1 MRKAAI
7 QRKGP
12 RAGLG
17 ALAGLTA
24 MAVGPALAADGN
36 SSGEGG
42 SDGGWGGDPWAEEE
56 QGGLPFDINGFVELA
71 GGAHTRSNPVL
82 DKDYN
87 LAEAR
92 LQLELSGRWRR
103 FDYRLKA
110 DGVADGV
117 EEEVRGELREA
128 RVSFPVGE
136 RLDVRAG
143 RQVLTWGTGDLLF
156 INDLFPKDWQSFLT
170 GRNADYLKAPS
181 DAVRGTWYGDAVTLD
196 VVWTPVFEPDVYPN
210 GDRLSYFNTQR
221 GQQTAASL
229 PAEDPDELPE
239 DGELATRLSGRIG
252 STELAGYFY
261 RGFFPQPTKM
271 RGGGELTHARLNAY
285 GASVRDRIGPGIAS
299 AEVGYYDSVDYDS
312 DRAMQVPNDEA
323 RLLLGYDWEL
333 VANLNVGF
341 QYYVEWLQDYDELKD
356 AYAGS
361 TPPDERY
368 RPEEYRDI
376 ITNRLT
382 YSIWRDNL
390 VWSLFTYYSPADED
404 YYARPSVHYRVSD
417 ELSYTLGGNLFGGDA
432 DHTFYGQ
439 FEQDSNLYGRIR
451 YRF

>member
-1 MRKAAI
+1 MGKATT
-7 QRKGP
+7 QGNRLRL
-12 RAGLG
+12 RAGT
-17 ALAGLTA
+17 LAGLTA
-24 MAVGPALAADGN
+24 MAVGPALAADA
-36 SSGEGG
+36 
-42 SDGGWGGDPWAEEE
+42 GGDAWADDTWGEEE
-56 QGGLPFDINGFVELA
+56 ESGLPFDVSGFVELA
-71 GGAHTRSNPVL
+71 GGYHLRDNEAL
-82 DKDYN
+82 DDDYN
-87 LAEAR
+87 LAELRGR
-92 LQLELSGRWRR
+92 LEISGHWQRL
-103 FDYRLKA
+103 DYRVKA

-117 EEEVRGELREA
+117 EDEVRGELREA
-128 RVSFPVGE
+128 RASFPVGE
-136 RLDVRAG
+136 RLDMRVG

-170 GRNADYLKAPS
+170 GRDSEYLKAPS

-210 GDRLSYFNTQR
+210 GDRLSYFDTQR
-221 GQQTAASL
+221 GRQTAASL
-229 PAEDPDELPE
+229 PTEDPEDFPD

-261 RGFFPQPTKM
+261 RGFFPRPGKQIGT
-271 RGGGELTHARLNAY
+271 GNNTEFTHARLNAY

-356 AYAGS
+356 AYARS
-361 TPPDERY
+361 TQADERY

-382 YSIWRDNL
+382 YAIWRDNL

>member
-1 MRKAAI
+1 MGKAAI
-7 QRKGP
+7 QRTGP
-12 RAGLG
+12 RMGGLS
-17 ALAGLTA
+17 ALAGLA
-24 MAVGPALAADGN
+24 ALAAGPALAADGN

-42 SDGGWGGDPWAEEE
+42 SDGGWGEDPWAEEE
-56 QGGLPFDINGFVELA
+56 QGGLPFDVNGFVELA

-87 LAEAR
+87 LAETR

-110 DGVADGV
+110 DGVADAV
-117 EEEVRGELREA
+117 EEELRGELREA
-128 RVSFPVGE
+128 RVSFPVGSS
-136 RLDVRAG
+136 LDMRAG

-196 VVWTPVFEPDVYPN
+196 LVWTPVFEPDVYPD

-239 DGELATRLSGRIG
+239 DGELAARLSTRLG
-252 STELAGYFY
+252 STEITGYAY
-261 RGFFPQPTKM
+261 RGFFPQPTKSIGT
-271 RGGGELTHARLNAY
+271 RADPELTHARLNAY
-285 GASVRDRIGPGIAS
+285 GASVRDRLGPGIAN
-299 AEVGYYDSVDYDS
+299 AEVGYYDSVD
-312 DRAMQVPNDEA
+312 DRDGDDPRTPNSEA
-323 RLLLGYDWEL
+323 RLLIGYDWEL

-341 QYYVEWLQDYDELKD
+341 QYYVEWLQDYKAFKESYQRD
-356 AYAGS
+356 
-361 TPPDERY
+361 PDY

-376 ITNRLT
+376 VTNRLT
-382 YSIWRDNL
+382 YSVWRDNL

-404 YYARPSVHYRVSD
+404 YYFRPSVHYRASD
-417 ELSYTLGGNLFGGDA
+417 QLSYTLGGNLFGGDA
-432 DHTFYGQ
+432 AHTFYAQ
-439 FEQDSNLYGRIR
+439 FEEDSNLYGRIR